1 MDYRSIIES
10 KYDRSNWQGLLYDI
24 FRQKVQFWQQPQS
37 VPVDEN
43 MAKCALYIGKIT
55 LPDGHIIAIYE
66 VELSDTN
73 GIRADYELD
82 DGYYWSITKNGEMLM
97 TGAESEIISDG
108 AQYEFIR
115 TK

>member
-66 VELSDTN
+66 VELSDSVIIERN
-73 GIRADYELD
+73 RAGIRNLFP
-82 DGYYWSITKNGEMLM
+82 S
-97 TGAESEIISDG
+97 
-108 AQYEFIR
+108 R
-115 TK
+115 

>member
-10 KYDRSNWQGLLYDI
+10 KYNRSNWQGLLYDI

-66 VELSDTN
+66 VELSDIN
-73 GIRADYELD
+73 KIIEIIKELD
-82 DGYYWSITKNGEMLM
+82 KRLELLDETKEDMNLQKGEYIPFKNL
-97 TGAESEIISDG
+97 
-108 AQYEFIR
+108 Y
-115 TK
+115 KK